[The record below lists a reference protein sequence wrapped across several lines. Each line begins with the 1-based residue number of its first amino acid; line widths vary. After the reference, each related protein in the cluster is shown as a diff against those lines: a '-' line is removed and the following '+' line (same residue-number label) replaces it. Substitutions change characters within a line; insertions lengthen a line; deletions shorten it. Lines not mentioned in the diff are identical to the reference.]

1 MKLVAIDDCIVNRRT
16 DMLHHSLYHGT
27 SERDDTQPNYLAWH
41 RIGDD
46 LSHPMKVMVGGN
58 PLHRFFKPCSSIVLS
73 SHVKTVLGD
82 LPNVQYLPVKFTQVV
97 GMSVSAGDFSIPRQT
112 LDLQWIPTFLRS
124 MPDLPQLHPREPFYE
139 LVVTNPY
146 RSDNFDT
153 LSSKVSVTLPNIV
166 SPVFDISYT
175 TKLIDECPV
184 FWSSETVF
192 HRDVFD
198 KIESMGLLDPDYFTW
213 CEFEV

>member
-1 MKLVAIDDCIVNRRT
+1 MKLVAIDDCVVPNRT
-16 DMLHHSLYHGT
+16 DMLHHSLFHGT
-27 SERDDTQPNYLAWH
+27 VEREDTQLNYLAWH

-46 LSHPMKVMVGGN
+46 LSHPIKVLVGGN

-73 SHVKTVLGD
+73 SQVKTALGD
-82 LPNVQYLPVKFTQVV
+82 LPNVQYLPVKFNHVV

-112 LDLQWIPTFLRS
+112 IDLQWIPAFLRS
-124 MPDLPQLHPREPFYE
+124 MPDLPQLHPKEPFYE

-146 RSDNFDT
+146 RSDSFDT
-153 LSSKVSVTLPNIV
+153 LSNNVSVLLPNIV

-175 TKLIDECPV
+175 KKLIDECPI
-184 FWSSETVF
+184 FWSSKIVF
-192 HRDVFD
+192 RREVFD
-198 KIESMGLLDPDYFTW
+198 ILDSMSLIDPDYFTW